1 MSRDRNL
8 GLSWAWRTLF
18 RTRRRYDECGRN
30 GRGSRTRHGTVF
42 GHLEVLRGLAEENSS
57 RKVNLFE
64 DFTGRLD
71 IGGVLG
77 SAETA
82 MYLYDVEPGDSFP
95 YHYEYVEEWLL
106 VLDGAVAVRTP
117 QGEHGLQRGDL
128 VRYPPG
134 PEGAHQ
140 ITNRSDTTARVAR
153 R

>member
-1 MSRDRNL
+1 MTRGDTDVHLAFSQWETSDL
-8 GLSWAWRTLF
+8 

-77 SAETA
+77 SAETGCTSTTSNLA
-82 MYLYDVEPGDSFP
+82 
-95 YHYEYVEEWLL
+95 
-106 VLDGAVAVRTP
+106 T
-117 QGEHGLQRGDL
+117 
-128 VRYPPG
+128 
-134 PEGAHQ
+134 
-140 ITNRSDTTARVAR
+140 RSHTTTSTSK
-153 R
+153 